1 VRKIIEDK
9 IKRLFNKMVK
19 TPPSH
24 ANEYEH
30 TSSIL
35 KFFGTYVFFGLLGGV
50 VGRIVDKIVVHAQN
64 GRTSRASS
72 IFFTLLQIL
81 FNGIIFFTLFKIVF
95 IRDGIFTFI
104 STEKTM
110 TFDDWLSGTF
120 QGLIFATTIYS
131 AQDQLPLN
139 LKRIF

>member
-1 VRKIIEDK
+1 
-9 IKRLFNKMVK
+9 MVK
-19 TPPSH
+19 APPQH

-30 TSSIL
+30 ISSTL

-50 VGRIVDKIVVHAQN
+50 IGRIVDKFIVHAQN
-64 GRTSRASS
+64 GRTGRANSL
-72 IFFTLLQIL
+72 FFTLLQIL
-81 FNGIIFFTLFKIVF
+81 INGIIFFTLFKIVF

-104 STEKTM
+104 NTEKTM

-131 AQDQLPLN
+131 AQDQLPFN